1 MSFIVNVKTVENI
14 LRFDYPKASNM
25 WQEIRYI
32 GESLVFQSRYRTPGM
47 TCLVERSGTLSA
59 LYYEPVTKDNLS
71 PGFQIPERLIVAT
84 RLTKTEES
92 LTEEFDDNMERFTV
106 SHASS
111 REQFKC
117 RGSIHAEKS
126 VTIERTDFPSL

>member
-47 TCLVERSGTLSA
+47 SCLLERVGTLSA
-59 LYYEPVTKDNLS
+59 LYYEPLAKDNLS
-71 PGFQIPERLIVAT
+71 PGFHIPERLIVAT
-84 RLTKTEES
+84 RLTNTEES
-92 LTEEFDDNMERFTV
+92 LSEEFEDKMERFTV
-106 SHASS
+106 N
-111 REQFKC
+111 QFK
-117 RGSIHAEKS
+117 SAI
-126 VTIERTDFPSL
+126 